1 MEPLKKINWYGG
13 SNIQY
18 QCVASCKHVWS
29 ETLKANCFPH
39 VPNSGVSIYLAVC
52 IYVYKYACGSSYDI
66 RRIKPLKHCIFH
78 ASKADF
84 LQRSNN
90 KISIPFTNR
99 EEDVSWIWKRN
110 LWTVV
115 MSQHLWDHVWKDK
128 PPFNQLFSV
137 NRIPSSGLCPRALGE
152 GGLHWLLSGMEQ
164 EITVIIPESLDI
176 IRVNHPTWLK
186 SNGKRS
192 RIVGVSLEPWLC
204 GSDLLPMVARVDLV
218 VHHQHGAIGRCDDD
232 ILPRA
237 TGAQSD
243 QRSLE

>member
-1 MEPLKKINWYGG
+1 MGVPTFNINAW
-13 SNIQY
+13 
-18 QCVASCKHVWS
+18 
-29 ETLKANCFPH
+29 LLANTFEAKLWRQTCFPH
-39 VPNSGVSIYLAVC
+39 VPNSRVSIYLAVC
-52 IYVYKYACGSSYDI
+52 IYVYKYACDGSSYDI

-78 ASKADF
+78 ASKPDLSDF
-84 LQRSNN
+84 LQRRSNN
-90 KISIPFTNR
+90 KIPVPFTNR

-110 LWTVV
+110 HWTVV

-128 PPFNQLFSV
+128 LPFNQLFSV
-137 NRIPSSGLCPRALGE
+137 NQIPSSGLCPRALGE